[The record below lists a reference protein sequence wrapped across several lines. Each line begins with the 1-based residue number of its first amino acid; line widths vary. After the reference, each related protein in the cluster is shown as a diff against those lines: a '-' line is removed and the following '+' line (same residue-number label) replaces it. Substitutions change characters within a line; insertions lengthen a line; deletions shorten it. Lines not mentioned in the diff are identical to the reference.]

1 MKGTPGVA
9 ARVFNAVAK
18 KGINVIMIS
27 QGSSEV
33 NISFA
38 VKEKDGEEAVRA
50 IHEEFGLSRR

>member
-1 MKGTPGVA
+1 L
-9 ARVFNAVAK
+9 RDHYNIYSIAK

-38 VKEKDGEEAVRA
+38 VKEKDGEEAVRT
-50 IHEEFGLSRR
+50 IHEEFGLSR